1 LARMGE
7 DGRAI
12 TFNMLVEAQAK
23 ASFGQ
28 HTSKRGLAH
37 FQRIT
42 PQVVPVQFNEVEG
55 VEEYALVSAVVAD
68 EIERRH
74 ALVVASNRLPIDD
87 AGARAQ
93 ACQRLDDQR
102 EAAGEVITA
111 PAVEPRPLAILAGD
125 DSESIVL
132 DLVQP
137 LAAGGQLVGFGGETR
152 R

>member
-1 LARMGE
+1 MGE

-12 TFNMLVEAQAK
+12 TFDMLVEAQAK

-102 EAAGEVITA
+102 EAAREVIAGT
-111 PAVEPRPLAILAGD
+111 AVEPHLRAVLAGND
-125 DSESIVL
+125 AEPVML
-132 DLVQP
+132 NLMQP
-137 LAAGGQLVGFGGETR
+137 
-152 R
+152 